1 MFNNADM
8 QKDDSTMPLNH
19 PTSARRARL
28 GGALERLRD
37 TDPVDA
43 ILVSNLVN
51 VRYLTGFTGSNGAV
65 IVWSG
70 QRDRGL
76 DTIATDGRYI
86 SQVAQQAGDLPA
98 VIERDTPPA
107 LLRHAVA
114 RRGADSGAPLRIGVE
129 AQTMTIAAFSGL
141 RKVAADHAVELVPLS
156 DTVERLREVKDAS
169 EVESITSACAI
180 ADDALAAL
188 IDRGGVRAG
197 RTEREVARDLEWE
210 MFARG
215 ADAIAFETIV
225 AAGPRS
231 AIPHHRPTD
240 AVLEVGDLV
249 KMDFGAVSGGYH
261 SDMTRTFVLGE
272 PEAWQ
277 REIYDVVEAAQR
289 AGREALTAAADL
301 AAVDAAARSV
311 IDEAGYGEYYVHG
324 LGHGVGLEI
333 HERPG
338 IGAAAS
344 GTLPDGATVTVEPGI
359 YLPGRGGVRI
369 EDTLVVT
376 DATPRL
382 LTTTPKALRV
392 L

>member
-1 MFNNADM
+1 M
-8 QKDDSTMPLNH
+8 QQNY
-19 PTSARRARL
+19 PTAERRARL
-28 GGALERLRD
+28 TEVLTQLPESER
-37 TDPVDA
+37 VDA

-51 VRYLTGFTGSNGAV
+51 VRYLTGFTGSNGSV
-65 IVWSG
+65 IVWSDVA
-70 QRDRGL
+70 DRG
-76 DTIATDGRYI
+76 DDAVATDGRYT
-86 SQVAQQAGDLPA
+86 AQIGEQAPDLLA
-98 VIERDTPPA
+98 VIDRDTPPA
-107 LLRHAVA
+107 LLSFA
-114 RRGADSGAPLRIGVE
+114 ADVRATAGAPGLRLGVE
-129 AQTMTIAAFSGL
+129 AHTMTIAGFAAL
-141 RKVAADHAVELVPLS
+141 RTVADERGVELVPLT
-156 DTVERLREVKDAS
+156 DTVERLREVKDAG
-169 EVESITSACAI
+169 EVDSITSACAI

-188 IDRGGVRAG
+188 IDRGGIAPG

-225 AAGPRS
+225 AAGANS

-240 AVLEVGDLV
+240 AALQVSDLV
-249 KMDFGAVSGGYH
+249 KMDFGAVRGGYH

-272 PEAWQ
+272 PHDWQ
-277 REIYDVVEAAQR
+277 REIYDIVEAAQR
-289 AGREALTAAADL
+289 AGREALIAGADL
-301 AAVDAAARSV
+301 AAVDAAARTV
-311 IDEAGYGEYYVHG
+311 IADAGYGQYYVHG
-324 LGHGVGLEI
+324 LGHGVGLQI

-376 DATPRL
+376 DARPRL
-382 LTTTPKALRV
+382 LTTTPKAFRV

>member
-1 MFNNADM
+1 
-8 QKDDSTMPLNH
+8 MPLNH
-19 PTSARRARL
+19 PTAARRSRL
-28 GGALERLRD
+28 SAALDALPDADR
-37 TDPVDA
+37 VDA

-65 IVWSG
+65 IVWASG
-70 QRDRGL
+70 GEPGD
-76 DTIATDGRYI
+76 DTIATDGRYT
-86 SQVAQQAGDLPA
+86 SQVAEQTPDLPA
-98 VIERDTPPA
+98 VIERDVATA
-107 LLRHAVA
+107 LFRLADAARSSSGGGSLR
-114 RRGADSGAPLRIGVE
+114 LGVE
-129 AQTMTIAAFSGL
+129 AQAMTIAAFAGL
-141 RKVAADHAVELVPLS
+141 RGLAAEHDVTLVPLS
-156 DTVERLREVKDAS
+156 DTVERLREVKDAI

-180 ADDALAAL
+180 GDAALSAL
-188 IDRGGVRAG
+188 IDRGGVAPG
-197 RTEREVARDLEWE
+197 RTERQVARDLEWE

-225 AAGPRS
+225 ATGANS
-231 AIPHHRPTD
+231 AVPHHRPTD
-240 AVLEVGDLV
+240 AVLQVGDLV

-272 PEAWQ
+272 PAAWQ
-277 REIYDVVEAAQR
+277 REIYDIVEAAQR
-289 AGREALTAAADL
+289 AGREALAVGADL
-301 AAVDAAARSV
+301 AAVDAAARDV
-311 IDEAGYGEYYVHG
+311 IVDAGYGEYYVHG

-376 DATPRL
+376 DAAPRL